1 MFEKMLNS
9 ISHEKS
15 NILLLILESW
25 TSFVTKPKTKEAY
38 IGQLEAKLC
47 QLKSFYMLVVVD
59 FETKEE
65 SVLMR
70 QNPSPFSN
78 FAGG

>member
-59 FETKEE
+59 FE
-65 SVLMR
+65 R
-70 QNPSPFSN
+70 R
-78 FAGG
+78 